1 MKYSAVYQL
10 IKLGIQKLCPQLPEE
25 IVDELLDFTLFRSSW
40 VTYGNDQHLY
50 VLGIVENKYDFYYI
64 GCDDNNEIKTISCAL
79 DIKKCK
85 ERDNNY
91 LCMWQNNDELIES
104 IDRWNLV
111 KRNIEEY
118 LEKFPDDKLI
128 YFQDMTI
135 TN

>member
-1 MKYSAVYQL
+1 MNYSGVYQS
-10 IKLGIQKLCPQLPEE
+10 IKLGIQKQCPQLPEE
-25 IVDELLDFTLFRSSW
+25 IVDEFLDFTVFRSNW

-50 VLGIVENKYDFYYI
+50 VLGIVENRYDFYYI
-64 GCDDNNEIKTISCAL
+64 GCDDNDEIKTISCAL

-85 ERDNNY
+85 ERENNY
-91 LCMWQNNDELIES
+91 LCIWQSGDEFRES
-104 IDRWNLV
+104 IDRWNIV